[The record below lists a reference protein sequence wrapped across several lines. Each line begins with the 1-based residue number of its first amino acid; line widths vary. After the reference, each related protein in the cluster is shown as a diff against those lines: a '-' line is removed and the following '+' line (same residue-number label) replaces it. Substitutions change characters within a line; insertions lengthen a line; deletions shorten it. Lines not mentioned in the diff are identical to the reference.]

1 MPNPSISRVL
11 LRHGGIA
18 RMAEFLAAG
27 LDPEEVRI
35 SRNYGNLLM
44 IRKGWYCHP
53 RAHPAVI
60 AAVRVGGRLACA
72 SALAYHDGTESPE
85 WLHVAVP
92 PGAAR
97 PRQPHNHRRRLET
110 GSRVVL
116 HWSSVPLTGDRAA
129 VARQTAWLQAQECA
143 AVTAA
148 TP

>member
-35 SRNYGNLLM
+35 SRNYGKLTM
-44 IRKGWYCHP
+44 IRKGWYCRP
-53 RAHPAVI
+53 GVHPAVI
-60 AAVRVGGRLACA
+60 AAVRVGGRLACV
-72 SALAYHDGTESPE
+72 SAIAYHDGGDNPPQ
-85 WLHVAVP
+85 LHVALP

-97 PRQPHNHRRRLET
+97 PRDPENHRRRLTAGRE
-110 GSRVVL
+110 VVL
-116 HWSSVPLTGDRAA
+116 HWTSRPLTGDRAA
-129 VARQTAWLQAQECA
+129 VAREVARRQAETCA